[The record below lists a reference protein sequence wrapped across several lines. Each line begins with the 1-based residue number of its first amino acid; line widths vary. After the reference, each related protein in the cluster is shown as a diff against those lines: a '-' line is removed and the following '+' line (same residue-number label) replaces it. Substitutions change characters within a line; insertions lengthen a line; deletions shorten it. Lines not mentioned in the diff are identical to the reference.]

1 MAAIVWTDVTDL
13 APELSTIP
21 LGGQTAILA
30 LVNDY
35 LDPDTWG
42 GEDAP
47 KLHSGRC
54 YLAAHLATLGK
65 RKGKSGSVSSEAAGG
80 LSRSYAMPAMLSTST
95 LQLTS
100 YGAMYIL
107 LAKSTVARAG
117 LSLNGGA
124 KVPTDTGWDG

>member
-13 APELSTIP
+13 APELSSTP
-21 LGGQTAILA
+21 LGAQTAILA
-30 LVNDY
+30 LVNGF
-35 LDPDTWG
+35 LDVATWG
-42 GEDAP
+42 GETSD

-54 YLAAHLATLGK
+54 YLAAHLATLGR
-65 RKGKSGSVSSEAAGG
+65 RKGKSGTVSAEAAGG

-100 YGAMYIL
+100 YGALYIF

-117 LSLNGGA
+117 ISLNGGA
-124 KVPTDTGWDG
+124 QVPTDTGWDG